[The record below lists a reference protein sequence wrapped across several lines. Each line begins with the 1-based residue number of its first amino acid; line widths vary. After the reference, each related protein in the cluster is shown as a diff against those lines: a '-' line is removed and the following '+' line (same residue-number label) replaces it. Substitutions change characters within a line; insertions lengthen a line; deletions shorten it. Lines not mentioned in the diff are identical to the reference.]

1 MVQKGEGIRERLR
14 SYCLEIRSKVT
25 PGFWKPKFVTHLS
38 TPSEGGLRSR
48 GREEFGDVVG
58 DYCLGRQYLL
68 LIDQGFDPVT
78 IPFPVIFSHAVA
90 KESRP
95 QYRAFGWFDY
105 ISIVFTVIYG
115 EIFNLVAFYLRAYF
129 CTCCCSC
136 LKAYQD

>member
-14 SYCLEIRSKVT
+14 SYSLEIRSKVT

-58 DYCLGRQYLL
+58 DSCLGRQYLL

-78 IPFPVIFSHAVA
+78 IPFPVIFSHTITWPKNLGHNTV
-90 KESRP
+90 
-95 QYRAFGWFDY
+95 QLGGLT
-105 ISIVFTVIYG
+105 ISPVF
-115 EIFNLVAFYLRAYF
+115 LL
-129 CTCCCSC
+129 
-136 LKAYQD
+136 